1 MGTES
6 VFVHRKPSV
15 QAGKKSLQ
23 GSIVIG
29 TFARSRDYKEHTECS
44 LQSLQKI
51 WRALSLNTMD
61 L

>member
-29 TFARSRDYKEHTECS
+29 TFARSRDYTECS
-44 LQSLQKI
+44 LQSLQKV